1 MIASEFPP
9 GPGGI
14 ANHAWQL
21 ALNLHRLGWRI
32 TVLSPQDYVTA
43 PEIVSFNSSQPFR
56 IVRVPSGR
64 GRFRELLNRV
74 RSAHR
79 LVREEQPDALLATG
93 LSGVWVTAATA
104 AITRLPSLAIAHG
117 SELAVPGVVGAV
129 NRRAFDKMNA
139 VVAVSR
145 FTAGLLQNAG
155 IQPRRLEVI
164 TNAADPDRFPAIPA
178 ADCTSFRVQSGFNG
192 GPLLL
197 TVGHVSERK
206 GQEIVIRAL
215 PHILEK
221 MPDTHYLMIGLPTLQ
236 PQLTQLAADL
246 GVVEQVHFLGRLS
259 HGKTLRWL
267 NACDLFVMTS
277 RTLENGDCEGFG
289 IAVVEA
295 ALCGK
300 PAVVSRQSGLIEAIE
315 ENVTGLAVPEKDERA
330 TADAVVCL
338 LADSARRQT
347 MGQAARTRALREQTW
362 QTCAAKY
369 DALVREIVH

>member
-178 ADCTSFRVQSGFNG
+178 ADCTSFRVQ
-192 GPLLL
+192 
-197 TVGHVSERK
+197 
-206 GQEIVIRAL
+206 
-215 PHILEK
+215 
-221 MPDTHYLMIGLPTLQ
+221 
-236 PQLTQLAADL
+236 
-246 GVVEQVHFLGRLS
+246 
-259 HGKTLRWL
+259 
-267 NACDLFVMTS
+267 
-277 RTLENGDCEGFG
+277 
-289 IAVVEA
+289 
-295 ALCGK
+295 
-300 PAVVSRQSGLIEAIE
+300 
-315 ENVTGLAVPEKDERA
+315 
-330 TADAVVCL
+330 
-338 LADSARRQT
+338 
-347 MGQAARTRALREQTW
+347 
-362 QTCAAKY
+362 
-369 DALVREIVH
+369 